1 MLIRRFPAAA
11 GRAVRRRLCTAS
23 SSAELPELSRWGSF
37 GKSAAQV
44 ETLEQAIRQDGER
57 QVAITKEIAAIGIK
71 FQAMLTRPVQY
82 FTDAEWREGWLAA
95 ADEPLLRFSRLNEK
109 LLDGCEAA
117 YEAVAAEFHADE
129 PDIEQFVRSG
139 AIDPKLAAVMERT
152 LAEYAAAG
160 LKPTLETGRINA
172 QVLLVDSSQS
182 DADGFVATVV
192 FRTRDARSS
201 TAISRVSRP
210 EGAAA
215 AVVDEEEDPVAAAVA
230 ATQAEMAAAVAATQ
244 AEMAAAAESSQE
256 ARAAQ
261 LAALQARQP
270 DAASAG
276 AASGAVSSSAP
287 AEAAEND
294 AGTGAE
300 AKASEGA
307 GARGS
312 AGTEETEGA
321 AAAAEPAEP
330 AAAAAEGEH
339 RFEDC
344 IQLWTFTAEQPS
356 MGPYLSWLRAAVQE
370 DVGAGEEG
378 GGDGAAVAAAD
389 IDTGVRW
396 KLRDI
401 NFVVR
406 DYVPPEGATDPVE
419 HANEVLMRSV
429 ATAGLALVLAY
440 TLFKIATRPARPR
453 RNEDDGPRGMRQ
465 PGSGDPLA
473 MRFGASPSAAGRHPG
488 GEPSSATSTNKWGDE
503 VSS

>member
-307 GARGS
+307 GSRGS

-321 AAAAEPAEP
+321 AAAAEPAT
-330 AAAAAEGEH
+330 AAAEGEH

-370 DVGAGEEG
+370 DVGAGDEG